1 MNKDSFFYSNSC
13 EHCKVL
19 INLIVKKGLREAF
32 LFVPVDKYKHMLPSC
47 VTHVPT
53 IITRQKDVLTGE
65 YIDEYIGKTSGGR
78 ETQNEEISPYAFVG
92 GYSSSY
98 TWLTDNGYDND
109 GVVSMQ
115 NETSVTNGFVPY
127 GSESRIY
134 APKEPE
140 TSKSGKFDDSTYEMF
155 VNNRNA
161 DDELIKR
168 NMNQNQPRM

>member
-19 INLIVKKGLREAF
+19 INVIVKKGIRDMF
-32 LFVPVDKYKHMLPSC
+32 VFVPVDKYKHMLPPC

-53 IITRQKDVLTGE
+53 IITRQKEVLTGD
-65 YIDEYIGKTSGGR
+65 YIDEYIERSSGG
-78 ETQNEEISPYAFVG
+78 QQSEEVSPYAFAAG

-109 GVVSMQ
+109 GAISMQ
-115 NETSVTNGFVPY
+115 NESSSMKGGMPY
-127 GSESRIY
+127 GSDSRIY

-140 TSKSGKFDDSTYEMF
+140 TSKSSKFDDTSYERYL
-155 VNNRNA
+155 NSRNA
-161 DDELIKR
+161 DDEVIKR
-168 NMNQNQPRM
+168 TMNQQRV